1 MIVSLF
7 AVGPQNMSI
16 TPVRTEKAP
25 KSKYFKSSSFCPANV
40 MESTTKNFQFDFSL
54 SDNSQSAMTNLAES
68 TSNQQCN
75 APTTA
80 TSTTN
85 EITGGEDHSAGT
97 QCELGANNSQ
107 SDPVAAVKI
116 AENYYVMSNT
126 RTNSDTWFTF
136 DFNVE

>member
-1 MIVSLF
+1 
-7 AVGPQNMSI
+7 MSI

-54 SDNSQSAMTNLAES
+54 SDNSQSAMTNPAES

-75 APTTA
+75 APSTA
-80 TSTTN
+80 TTD
-85 EITGGEDHSAGT
+85 EIPGREGNSAGT
-97 QCELGANNSQ
+97 QHELGANNSQ

-126 RTNSDTWFTF
+126 KTNSDTGFTF

>member
-1 MIVSLF
+1 
-7 AVGPQNMSI
+7 MSI

-54 SDNSQSAMTNLAES
+54 SDNSQSAMTNPVES

-75 APTTA
+75 APSAA

-85 EITGGEDHSAGT
+85 EIPGGEDNSAGT
-97 QCELGANNSQ
+97 QCELGADNSQ
-107 SDPVAAVKI
+107 SDTVAVNI

-126 RTNSDTWFTF
+126 KTNSDTRFTF

>member
-1 MIVSLF
+1 
-7 AVGPQNMSI
+7 MSI

-25 KSKYFKSSSFCPANV
+25 KSKYFKSSSFCPATV

-54 SDNSQSAMTNLAES
+54 SDNSQSAMTNPAES

-75 APTTA
+75 APSAA
-80 TSTTN
+80 TSTTTAN
-85 EITGGEDHSAGT
+85 T
-97 QCELGANNSQ
+97 QRAVGADNSQ
-107 SDPVAAVKI
+107 SDTVAAVTI

-126 RTNSDTWFTF
+126 RTNSDTAGFTF

>member
-1 MIVSLF
+1 
-7 AVGPQNMSI
+7 MSI

-40 MESTTKNFQFDFSL
+40 MESNTKNFQFDFSL
-54 SDNSQSAMTNLAES
+54 SDNSQSAMTNPVES

-75 APTTA
+75 APSTA
-80 TSTTN
+80 TTN
-85 EITGGEDHSAGT
+85 EIPGGEDNSAGT
-97 QCELGANNSQ
+97 QHELGADNSQ
-107 SDPVAAVKI
+107 SDKVAVNI

-126 RTNSDTWFTF
+126 KTYSDTAGFTF